1 MQLYCL
7 GLRNVTSAHW
17 ATGEWILCTFPPRCD
32 VMGKRGWGGPEA
44 TGPQYL
50 YSERCHSNTAAFE
63 QDSPSHQLDGHVIH
77 KSSICASLEFAH
89 KCFTEIDT
97 QYNFLLI
104 GFRKKRDKQL
114 LTGALHW
121 LSCEDF
127 PFNKKWNR
135 VKQGLVAAIPAWQQA
150 IQCLECKS
158 GASGD
163 FSSTS
168 MSDLDIKPISWSKTF
183 HLTIAELN
191 TTMTENILTLHFWMR

>member
-1 MQLYCL
+1 MPGVKKCPLCSL
-7 GLRNVTSAHW
+7 SNR
-17 ATGEWILCTFPPRCD
+17 WILCTFPPRCD

-104 GFRKKRDKQL
+104 GFRKKKEKNNCWQVHFIDWVVKIFHS
-114 LTGALHW
+114 TKGGI
-121 LSCEDF
+121 E
-127 PFNKKWNR
+127 WNR
-135 VKQGLVAAIPAWQQA
+135 GWWRRSL
-150 IQCLECKS
+150 
-158 GASGD
+158 
-163 FSSTS
+163 
-168 MSDLDIKPISWSKTF
+168 LDNKLSN
-183 HLTIAELN
+183 A
-191 TTMTENILTLHFWMR
+191 